1 MLVHFLGPYY
11 FKGNS
16 DRFSEKLFSTTLKI
30 SVSMETLGMP
40 TEKDSYA
47 LTKVSLISRQQFDRL
62 DLMDLLMFDEGFF
75 SK

>member
-1 MLVHFLGPYY
+1 
-11 FKGNS
+11 
-16 DRFSEKLFSTTLKI
+16 
-30 SVSMETLGMP
+30 METLGMP

-62 DLMDLLMFDEGFF
+62 DLMDLLMFDERFF